1 MKKRGLIISVSIVLI
16 VIIVIICMHF
26 FPSSPDG
33 YVDLVEVVEISNY
46 TEEEFR
52 DRMLGQY
59 RVDIVEGWGE
69 PNSIGEDMDIYEFE
83 NIPFRIILEY
93 DSNGQVINLE
103 RSETDWDSYN
113 LKETRIDF
121 VLSNKSKGKRFNLA
135 LTF

>member
-1 MKKRGLIISVSIVLI
+1 MERTTKK
-16 VIIVIICMHF
+16 
-26 FPSSPDG
+26 DK
-33 YVDLVEVVEISNY
+33 
-46 TEEEFR
+46 EFR

-103 RSETDWDSYN
+103 RSETD
-113 LKETRIDF
+113 
-121 VLSNKSKGKRFNLA
+121 
-135 LTF
+135 

>member
-103 RSETDWDSYN
+103 RSETD
-113 LKETRIDF
+113 
-121 VLSNKSKGKRFNLA
+121 
-135 LTF
+135 